1 MNDSALYAATYLPIN
16 EPMSNSTVS
25 ALWVGTNFHGDLDF
39 LKTTLIKKPGFPPGS
54 WNSSCTF
61 KGCVCILSSA
71 GGNVINI
78 PYLYKNIQHYSEI
91 KSGSVSEAS

>member
-1 MNDSALYAATYLPIN
+1 MNDSALYAVTCLPIN
-16 EPMSNSTVS
+16 EQPMSNSAVS
-25 ALWVGTNFHGDLDF
+25 ALWVGTNFHEDLDF
-39 LKTTLIKKPGFPPGS
+39 LKTKKPGFSLVPG
-54 WNSSCTF
+54 TL
-61 KGCVCILSSA
+61 VALLCILSSA

>member
-1 MNDSALYAATYLPIN
+1 MNDSALYAVTYLPIN
-16 EPMSNSTVS
+16 EPMSNSAVS
-25 ALWVGTNFHGDLDF
+25 ALWVGTNFHEDLD
-39 LKTTLIKKPGFPPGS
+39 LMKTTLIKKLGFSLVPG
-54 WNSSCTF
+54 TL
-61 KGCVCILSSA
+61 VALLCILSSA